1 MKPAK
6 VLLLGSGGI
15 RIGQAAEF
23 DYSGSQALKALKEE
37 GIETVLVNP
46 NIATIQTSELADK
59 VYLEPITPE
68 FLEKIIEL
76 EKPDGILLSF
86 GGQTAL
92 NAGVKLEEKGI
103 LKKHGVKVL
112 GTGIEVIKKTEDREE
127 FKKAMKEAD
136 VSVPESRTAIS
147 VKSALEAAGKIGY
160 PVIVRPAY
168 TLGGLGSDIAWNEEE
183 LEKIAGIGL
192 KHSMIGQVLIEK
204 YLFHWK
210 ELEYEV
216 VRDSSD
222 NCITV
227 CNMENLDPLGIHTGD
242 SIVVAPSQ
250 TLTNKEYH
258 LLRSAAIRV
267 IRSLKI
273 VGECNIQF
281 ALDPKSQQ
289 YYAIEVNARLSRS
302 SALASKATGYP
313 LAYIAAKL
321 AVGFTLP
328 ELLNKV
334 TGATKACF
342 EPALDYIVVKI
353 PRWEFQKF
361 SGVNRRIGSQ
371 MKAIGEVMAIGRNFE
386 EALQKAVR
394 MLEIG
399 RELIEE
405 EKIEIRK
412 LEEELR
418 HPTDQRLFAIVQAVR
433 QGMKIE
439 RIHELS
445 GVDEWFLH
453 KIKNIASM
461 HSKLKKLNF
470 SNEDFPEVLSQAKKL
485 GFSDKKIA
493 GMLNASQ
500 EKIRELRKHYG
511 IIPVVKQ
518 IDTLAAEWP
527 AKTNYLYF
535 TYNGTENDIDFSDS
549 AKALVLGAGPIRIG
563 SSVEFDWCT
572 MNCVWGL
579 KEKGLKAIVLNCNP
593 ETVSTDYDMSDK
605 LYFEEITLERVLD
618 IIEKENPFGVVVSVG
633 GQTSNNLAFS
643 LAKRGIHIL
652 GTFGRDIDSAENRQ
666 KFSSLLDELG
676 IAQPEWKSLASLKE
690 IKAFSKKIGFPV
702 IVRPSYVLSGS
713 AMKVA
718 FNQKELKEYVKGAVI
733 VSKDCPIV
741 ISKFLT
747 AMECEVDGV
756 SDGKNVFIG
765 AIIEHI
771 ERAGVHSG
779 DASMVIPP
787 QSLSEEIQEKIRDY
801 TKRIAQSL
809 GIKGPFNMQ
818 YLVKDRE
825 IFVIECNLRAS
836 RSMPFT
842 SKTIG
847 VNLIKLATKCMLGEA
862 LHETEPKIA
871 GVCSIKVPMF
881 SWSRLGGIDPKLS
894 VEMNSTGEIACL
906 GESFEEAFLKA
917 LIAIEQS
924 FPFSLEGKA
933 KGTVFIKGVEEKFI
947 ERIKGIGFNS
957 TKEFD
962 AERMPEIVI
971 DLEKESSIRKK
982 AAEYGI
988 PVISEFNTAEAFVKS
1003 LEAKPSLNPK
1013 SLKEYWRLSGME
1025 KEYKINKIENGTV
1038 IDHIAQNRALDIIE
1052 ALNIKRKY
1060 PNSTISMV
1068 TNIHSKKFGVKD
1080 MLKIE
1085 GKVLSQKEIQKI
1097 ARISPKATVNIIKDY
1112 EVIKKIELGK

>member
-1 MKPAK
+1 
-6 VLLLGSGGI
+6 LIGSGGI

-46 NIATIQTSELADK
+46 NIATIQTSELASK

-76 EKPDGILLSF
+76 ERPDGILLSF

-112 GTGIEVIKKTEDREE
+112 GTQIEVIKKTEDRKK

-136 VSVPESRTAIS
+136 VAVPESRTANS
-147 VKSALEAAGKIGY
+147 VKGALETAGKIGF

-168 TLGGLGSDIAWNEEE
+168 TLGGLGSDVAWNEKE

-210 ELEYEV
+210 ELEYEI
-216 VRDSSD
+216 VRDSND

-258 LLRSAAIRV
+258 LLRSAAIKV

-281 ALDPKSQQ
+281 ALDPKSQKF
-289 YYAIEVNARLSRS
+289 YAIEVNARLSRS

-321 AVGFTLP
+321 AVGYSLP

-371 MKAIGEVMAIGRNFE
+371 MKAIGEVMAVGRNFE

-405 EKIEIRK
+405 EEKIENKK
-412 LEEELR
+412 LEEELK
-418 HPTDQRLFAIVQAVR
+418 HPTDQRLFAIAHAIR
-433 QGMKIE
+433 EGMKIE

-445 GVDEWFLH
+445 GIDEWFLH
-453 KIKNIASM
+453 KIKNIVAM
-461 HSKLKKLNF
+461 HNKLKKLNL
-470 SNEDFPEVLSQAKKL
+470 SNENFPEVLLQAKKL
-485 GFSDKKIA
+485 GFSDKRIA
-493 GMLNASQ
+493 GILNVSQ

-535 TYNGTENDIDFSDS
+535 TYNGTENDIDFSDQ

-676 IAQPEWKSLASLKE
+676 ILQPEWKSLASLKE

-718 FNQKELKEYVKGAVI
+718 FNQKELDEYIKGAVI
-733 VSKDCPIV
+733 VSKDQPIV

-787 QSLSEEIQEKIRDY
+787 QTLSGEIQEKIRNY

-818 YLVKDRE
+818 YLVKDGE

-862 LHETEPKIA
+862 LHESEPKISN
-871 GVCSIKVPMF
+871 VCSIKFPMF
-881 SWSRLGGIDPKLS
+881 SWPRLGGIDPMLS

-917 LIAIEQS
+917 LIATEQD
-924 FPFSLEGKA
+924 FPFSFEGRA
-933 KGTVFIKGVEEKFI
+933 KGAVFVNGIEAEFI
-947 ERIKGIGFNS
+947 ERIKRIGFNVS
-957 TKEFD
+957 NKFN
-962 AERMPEIVI
+962 AEKMPELVI
-971 DLEKESSIRKK
+971 DLEKESSARRK

-1003 LEAKPSLNPK
+1003 LEAKPALTPR

-1052 ALNIKRKY
+1052 ALDIKRKY

-1097 ARISPKATVNIIKDY
+1097 AKISPKATINIIKDY
-1112 EVIKKIELGK
+1112 EVIKKIELKK